1 MDKPNVAAFC
11 DELTFNRFHWTLLL
25 LGGLTLIFDG
35 YDSQILSYVMPHVI
49 REWHLSPVVAGS
61 VVSYGM
67 IGLMIGTAGLGMLAD
82 RIGRKIPL
90 ILGLVTFSVFNG
102 GLFWVHSFRTFCIL
116 RFLAGIGMG
125 GALTLNITLASEFA
139 PAKVRARMVGIMFV
153 GFMLGPAIAGTC
165 SMLFIPSYGWRIVL
179 FFALLPLII
188 IPFLFYFLPE
198 SVRYLAQKGRYDK
211 AISVLRRMERAARVA
226 PIEWTKESF
235 ALPAIERKASV
246 KQLFTSKLA
255 IMTIL
260 VWLTYF
266 FSFFVGYSFLTWLP
280 TLLHKAGFSLVRS
293 YAYAVVNNFAGV
305 LGSIFLGMAADR
317 FGRKWGL
324 ASAYVVVAFV
334 TWLFGLA
341 AGIPAVLYILALATG
356 FFGGGVQSA
365 QHAASGETYPTFMRS
380 TGVGWALTMG
390 RFGAICGPLFGGFLQ
405 SAGFSFSHFFA
416 LIAVPYLFCAIL
428 VLFYRVNVKG
438 EGLETVEEALTGAG
452 AR

>member
-1 MDKPNVAAFC
+1 M
-11 DELTFNRFHWTLLL
+11 
-25 LGGLTLIFDG
+25 
-35 YDSQILSYVMPHVI
+35 
-49 REWHLSPVVAGS
+49 
-61 VVSYGM
+61 
-67 IGLMIGTAGLGMLAD
+67 
-82 RIGRKIPL
+82 
-90 ILGLVTFSVFNG
+90 
-102 GLFWVHSFRTFCIL
+102 
-116 RFLAGIGMG
+116 
-125 GALTLNITLASEFA
+125 
-139 PAKVRARMVGIMFV
+139 
-153 GFMLGPAIAGTC
+153 
-165 SMLFIPSYGWRIVL
+165 
-179 FFALLPLII
+179 
-188 IPFLFYFLPE
+188 PE

-235 ALPAIERKASV
+235 ALPAVERKASV

-324 ASAYVVVAFV
+324 ASAYIVVAFV

-341 AGIPAVLYILALATG
+341 AGIPAALYILALATG

-390 RFGAICGPLFGGFLQ
+390 RFGAICGPLFGGLLQ
-405 SAGFSFSHFFA
+405 SAGFSFSHYFA

>member
-1 MDKPNVAAFC
+1 
-11 DELTFNRFHWTLLL
+11 
-25 LGGLTLIFDG
+25 LG
-35 YDSQILSYVMPHVI
+35 
-49 REWHLSPVVAGS
+49 PVVAGS
-61 VVSYGM
+61 VVSYGL

-90 ILGLVTFSVFNG
+90 MLGLIMFSVFNG
-102 GLFWVHSFRTFCIL
+102 GLFWVHSFKTFCIL
-116 RFLAGIGMG
+116 RFFAGIGMG

-188 IPFLFYFLPE
+188 IPFLYYFLPE
-198 SVRYLAQKGRYDK
+198 SVRFLAQKGRYDK
-211 AISVLRRMERAARVA
+211 AISVLRRMEKAARVA
-226 PIEWTKESF
+226 PTEWTEENF

-246 KQLFTSKLA
+246 NQLFTSKLA
-255 IMTIL
+255 VMTIL

-266 FSFFVGYSFLTWLP
+266 FSFFAGYATLTWVP

-293 YAYAVVNNFAGV
+293 YAYATVNNFAGV
-305 LGSIFLGMAADR
+305 LGSVLLGMAADR

-324 ASAYVVVAFV
+324 ASAYMVVAV
-334 TWLFGLA
+334 VAWLFGQA
-341 AGIPAVLYILALATG
+341 AGIPAALYILALATG
-356 FFGGGVQSA
+356 FFGGGVTSV
-365 QHAASGETYPTFMRS
+365 QHAVSGEIYPTFMRS

-390 RFGAICGPLFGGFLQ
+390 RFGAVCGPLFGGLLQ
-405 SAGFSFSHFFA
+405 SAGFSFSQFFG
-416 LIAVPYLFCAIL
+416 LTAVPYLVCAIL

-438 EGLETVEEALTGAG
+438 EALETVEVELTGAG
-452 AR
+452 A